1 MIAVNGQLVAQGT
14 QFSLRDV
21 EVVTATIDLE
31 DVRAQRAKSSR
42 SMQAAEAER
51 YHRVEVPFALSSGA
65 LDEVE
70 EAIVGLAGTKAID
83 VRFHSPQ
90 EEIA

>member
-65 LDEVE
+65 LDERE
-70 EAIVGLAGTKAID
+70 EAIVGLAGTKPIN
-83 VRFHSPQ
+83 VRFHTPQ